1 VLLGACRW
9 AVLPFFG
16 AILLAA
22 GSAGQTGSEQK
33 LPGRPLDIQQVLS
46 WLPPDTETVIVA
58 RDFTLPD
65 PETLQISRTYTQE
78 WLFASL
84 ALRTWGI
91 NAPLADYFE
100 GQKVSLAV
108 QGSRGFRSPKSLGF
122 MLFEGCALIVFA
134 DRMND
139 RAERYFK
146 ATSNAAL
153 RVEEI
158 EGHHIA
164 VFQDRSESDTW
175 TTLVGFA
182 GPNVL
187 LVATHSDY
195 LREMLLRI
203 KGKKGP
209 KALPETLPEW
219 GYVDVNAPFWG
230 LRHFD
235 RAGRDE
241 DPSSPFWDPSKFV
254 KAPWTDDQAIGLTFS
269 YDPAAG
275 KGPAITYLSGNP
287 SAAKETLR
295 LWYEGKRLP
304 SVVREVDAKAIAG
317 SYSLEHPEAIMFT
330 FYLTYL
336 LGHGI
341 FL

>member
-1 VLLGACRW
+1 M
-9 AVLPFFG
+9 P
-16 AILLAA
+16 
-22 GSAGQTGSEQK
+22 
-33 LPGRPLDIQQVLS
+33 
-46 WLPPDTETVIVA
+46 
-58 RDFTLPD
+58 
-65 PETLQISRTYTQE
+65 
-78 WLFASL
+78 
-84 ALRTWGI
+84 
-91 NAPLADYFE
+91 
-100 GQKVSLAV
+100 
-108 QGSRGFRSPKSLGF
+108 
-122 MLFEGCALIVFA
+122 FEGCTFIVFA
-134 DRMND
+134 EERND

-146 ATSNAAL
+146 ATSNSAL

-158 EGHHIA
+158 EGHQIA

-203 KGKKGP
+203 KGKNGP

-219 GYVDVNAPFWG
+219 GYVDVNAQFWG

-269 YDPAAG
+269 YGPAAK
-275 KGPAITYLSGNP
+275 KGPTITYLSGEPN
-287 SAAKETLR
+287 SAKKLLSLR
-295 LWYEGKRLP
+295 HEGDKFR
-304 SVVREVDAKAIAG
+304 SAVREVDARAIAG
-317 SYSLEHPEAIMFT
+317 SYSVEHPEALMFT

-336 LGHGI
+336 MGHGI